1 MGSYQIALRH
11 LYLFPPSFDKF
22 NGTDGADW
30 VSVFGDK
37 NEDGS
42 SFIGTTLNNDY
53 PTVALF
59 GKTFWR

>member
-1 MGSYQIALRH
+1 MEQ
-11 LYLFPPSFDKF
+11 
-22 NGTDGADW
+22 DGADW

-53 PTVALF
+53 PAVASVLA
-59 GKTFWR
+59 KTFWR